1 MNPSS
6 NIMDSSP
13 HGAPMRES
21 VTSQQQLGL
30 WPEGVRPHRVQSK
43 HPTLD
48 TLLAES
54 RAFHPGLASDYV
66 GLIGAA
72 AHAVRMIERGL
83 EAMLADRLNLSGR
96 PAGIAQLLAAA
107 RGALARQHCVEAP
120 FVLEG
125 EPAPSILV
133 RDAGTDAT
141 YVMQFQ
147 PLFGAVDLA
156 AQPPA
161 SLFHIRRMGR
171 NESAGAWVC
180 AGLAIHATHTLLLL
194 ADAGGVNAYTLHR
207 QSGEFLL
214 SRPCLQIPG
223 EGARFAIN
231 TARART
237 WPQAVRR
244 YVEECQAGRHGVRGQ
259 DFDMSWSGSAALET
273 LHVLTH
279 GGVCL
284 MPADTVH
291 ARAHAMLTL
300 DQAQAIA
307 FIVERAGGS
316 ASNGHARIL
325 DIAVAPGPHSAI
337 SLIFG
342 ARDEVARI
350 ERYHVEHERGLDQEY
365 SSPLFTP
372 RGLFRVP

>member
-6 NIMDSSP
+6 NVMDSGP
-13 HGAPMRES
+13 YGAPMRES
-21 VTSQQQLGL
+21 ITPQQQLGL
-30 WPEGVRPHRVQSK
+30 WPEGVRTHRVQGK
-43 HPTLD
+43 TPTLD

-54 RAFHPGLASDYV
+54 RAFHPGQAGDYV
-66 GLIGAA
+66 GLIDAA
-72 AHAVRMIERGL
+72 AHAVRMLERGL
-83 EAMLADRLNLSGR
+83 EPMLADRLNLSGR
-96 PAGIAQLLAAA
+96 PAGIAQLLATA
-107 RGALARQHCVEAP
+107 RAALARQHSVEAP
-120 FVLEG
+120 CVSEG
-125 EPAPSILV
+125 DPTPSLLV
-133 RDAGTDAT
+133 RDIGTNAT
-141 YVMQFQ
+141 CVMQFQ

-171 NESAGAWVC
+171 DKSAGAWIC
-180 AGLAIHATHTLLLL
+180 AGLAIHAAHTQLLL
-194 ADAGGVNAYTLHR
+194 ADASGVNAYTLHR

-214 SRPCLQIPG
+214 SRPCVQIPG
-223 EGARFAIN
+223 GGARFAIN
-231 TARART
+231 AARART

-244 YVEECQAGRHGVRGQ
+244 YIEECQAGRQGVRGQ
-259 DFDMSWSGSAALET
+259 DFDMCWSGSAALET

-291 ARAHAMLTL
+291 ASARTMLNPI
-300 DQAQAIA
+300 QAQAIA

-325 DIAVAPGPHSAI
+325 DIAAAPDTRSTI

-350 ERYHVEHERGLDQEY
+350 ERYHVEHERGLDREY